1 MKNIL
6 FEPTTSTPA
15 INFRADGRLLM
26 EGRSLPENVLKFY
39 LPLIEW
45 ANQLTAQVVKFDI
58 NLEYINSASSKK
70 ILELLKVLDANNHI
84 KELIV
89 NWHYEH
95 DDEDALENGQI
106 FEDLLRRADF
116 RYHEY
121 TEAA

>member
-1 MKNIL
+1 MNNMLI
-6 FEPTTSTPA
+6 EPTTSTPA
-15 INFRADGRLLM
+15 INFRTDGRLLM
-26 EGRSLPENVLKFY
+26 EGRSLPENVMKFY

-45 ANQLTAQVVKFDI
+45 AGQLTAQVVKFDI
-58 NLEYINSASSKK
+58 NLEYINSASAKK

-84 KELIV
+84 AELII
-89 NWHYEH
+89 NWHYEL

-121 TEAA
+121 SEAA

>member
-1 MKNIL
+1 MKNIIV
-6 FEPTTSTPA
+6 EPTTSTPA
-15 INFRADGRLLM
+15 IKFRADGRLLM
-26 EGRSLPENVLKFY
+26 EGRSLPENVLNFY

-45 ANQLTAQVVKFDI
+45 ANKLTAQVVKFDV

-89 NWHYEH
+89 NWHYEL

-121 TEAA
+121 SEAA

>member
-1 MKNIL
+1 MNNI
-6 FEPTTSTPA
+6 FIEPTTSTPA

-39 LPLIEW
+39 QPIIEW

-84 KELIV
+84 KEFIV
-89 NWHYEH
+89 NWHYEQ

-121 TEAA
+121 SEAA